1 MHIHFILAQLKL
13 LLRGTSPTLYSKRTV
28 NDFSGMPYVRCLH
41 MSFLTFNKFVKTCSF
56 GNFVS
61 TMQKAA
67 EIFLVASQF
76 DCQGC
81 MSVYSLA
88 CFPSRYLC
96 SKNYKCDKPG
106 CVYSHR
112 GQCMYSQWK
121 QLPGQDK
128 WNSGIIVL
136 FHFMANHFLNSWVFL
151 LVIRGV
157 PNLISHKHRF
167 KLL

>member
-1 MHIHFILAQLKL
+1 MVQTSTHKWECETFQHISVFAVLFCFVHVHHCVHIVCMCVHMCVHMCVCVWVLLLRRVTENMHIHFILAQFKL
-13 LLRGTSPTLYSKRTV
+13 LLRGASPTLYSKRTM
-28 NDFSGMPYVRCLH
+28 NDFAGMPYIRCLY

-76 DCQGC
+76 DCQGW

-96 SKNYKCDKPG
+96 SKNYIWQTRL
-106 CVYSHR
+106 Y
-112 GQCMYSQWK
+112 
-121 QLPGQDK
+121 
-128 WNSGIIVL
+128 I
-136 FHFMANHFLNSWVFL
+136 
-151 LVIRGV
+151 
-157 PNLISHKHRF
+157 
-167 KLL
+167 